1 MKFYK
6 LIGLSGCAL
15 LVISCFLPWAY
26 YPDINKY
33 FTGFFSEQNVYGKP
47 GIIFVFVAVMSAL
60 CILIDKVWA
69 KRTFL
74 FFAAL
79 NIAYLIKTYILFTSC
94 YNTICPEVKYG
105 FFLVML
111 SSLAIILAAI
121 FPKSKIR
128 IPG

>member
-6 LIGLSGCAL
+6 IIGLSACVIL
-15 LVISCFLPWAY
+15 IISCFLPWTY
-26 YPDINKY
+26 YPDINKN

-47 GIIFVFVAVMSAL
+47 GIILVFVAVMSGM

-94 YNTICPEVKYG
+94 YNTICPEIKYG
-105 FFLVML
+105 FILVL
-111 SSLAIILAAI
+111 ISSILIILAAI
-121 FPKSKIR
+121 LPKSAIR
-128 IPG
+128 IPA

>member
-6 LIGLSGCAL
+6 FIGLSGCAL
-15 LVISCFLPWAY
+15 LIISCFLPWTF
-26 YPDINKY
+26 YPDINKN

-47 GIIFVFVAVMSAL
+47 AIIFVFVAIVSAL
-60 CILIDKVWA
+60 CILIDRLWA
-69 KRTFL
+69 KRTAL

-94 YNTICPEVKYG
+94 YNTICPQVKYG
-105 FFLVML
+105 FVLLIAGSLV
-111 SSLAIILAAI
+111 IILAAV

>member
-6 LIGLSGCAL
+6 LIGLTGCAL
-15 LVISCFLPWAY
+15 LIISCFLPWAY
-26 YPDINKY
+26 YPDINKN
-33 FTGFFSEQNVYGKP
+33 FTGFFSQENVYGKP

-94 YNTICPEVKYG
+94 YNTICPTVKYG
-105 FFLVML
+105 FILVIL
-111 SSLAIILAAI
+111 SSLFIIMAAI

>member
-6 LIGLSGCAL
+6 LIGLSACVL
-15 LVISCFLPWAY
+15 LVISCFLPWAF
-26 YPDINKY
+26 YPDINKN

-79 NIAYLIKTYILFTSC
+79 NIAYLIKTYILFMSC
-94 YNTICPEVKYG
+94 YNTICPEIRYG
-105 FFLVML
+105 FILVII
-111 SSLAIILAAI
+111 SSIFIILAAI
-121 FPKSKIR
+121 LPKSAMR

>member
-6 LIGLSGCAL
+6 LIGLSACVL

-26 YPDINKY
+26 YPDINKN
-33 FTGFFSEQNVYGKP
+33 FTGFFSQENVYGKP
-47 GIIFVFVAVMSAL
+47 GIIFVFVAAMSTL

-94 YNTICPEVKYG
+94 YNTICPTVKYG
-105 FFLVML
+105 FILLML
-111 SSLAIILAAI
+111 SSVFIILAAI
-121 FPKSKIR
+121 LPKSKIR
-128 IPG
+128 IPN

>member
-6 LIGLSGCAL
+6 LIGLSGCVL

-26 YPDINKY
+26 YPDINKN
-33 FTGFFSEQNVYGKP
+33 FTGFFSQENVYGKP
-47 GIIFVFVAVMSAL
+47 GIVFVFVAVMSAL

-74 FFAAL
+74 FFIAL

-94 YNTICPEVKYG
+94 YNTICPTVKYG
-105 FFLVML
+105 FILVII
-111 SSLAIILAAI
+111 SSVLIILAAI

-128 IPG
+128 IPK